1 MMHFQVVKISQA
13 LLRMLQ
19 QVLKLHGKVSKMAL
33 YASNRVNLPYPRGVI
48 MNSPLGRNFPH

>member
-19 QVLKLHGKVSKMAL
+19 QVIELHRKVSKMAT
-33 YASNRVNLPYPRGVI
+33 YASNRVNLHY
-48 MNSPLGRNFPH
+48 RNKKSKNM

>member
-33 YASNRVNLPYPRGVI
+33 YASNRVNLPPYPNKKSKN
-48 MNSPLGRNFPH
+48 M